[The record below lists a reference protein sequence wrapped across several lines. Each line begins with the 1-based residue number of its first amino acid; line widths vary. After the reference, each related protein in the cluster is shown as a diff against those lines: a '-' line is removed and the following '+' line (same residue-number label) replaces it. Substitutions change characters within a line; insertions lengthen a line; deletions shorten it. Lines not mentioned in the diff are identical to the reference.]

1 MLPEWALKT
10 TTQLWKQ
17 VSVPGCGTDWK
28 VQQCGG
34 GCQRGGFRQMGK
46 KSQRL
51 RDRNELIEITVMEV
65 RQCSKLSYTID
76 AVTQLPAPGAQA
88 TRVPTATKGWLGE
101 ETFARAEQVRLWHL
115 RSMQP
120 DPFDSRKSCGCQ
132 GHLCSLSS
140 QPTVNTVCL
149 YVPLNGAKEQTA
161 AASVWRIQAILRAE
175 WP

>member
-1 MLPEWALKT
+1 
-10 TTQLWKQ
+10 
-17 VSVPGCGTDWK
+17 
-28 VQQCGG
+28 
-34 GCQRGGFRQMGK
+34 
-46 KSQRL
+46 
-51 RDRNELIEITVMEV
+51 MEV

-149 YVPLNGAKEQTA
+149 YITPERSQGMDSSGLRVKDPSNFKSRVALATA
-161 AASVWRIQAILRAE
+161 VKPQAQVSHCVST
-175 WP
+175 